1 MSQKEVLID
10 LQLAL
15 PESTSLPTE
24 AQITQWA
31 TAAVQGDDSV
41 EICARIV
48 DLDESQELNRD
59 YRGKDKPTNVLSF
72 PFEAP
77 EHIDLN
83 LLGGFNLLGDL
94 VLCAPVIEQ
103 EAKEQGKTLEA
114 HWAHMIVHG
123 TLHLQGYDHI
133 EDDEA
138 EAMEQL
144 EVQILGGLGFSNPY
158 L

>member
-1 MSQKEVLID
+1 MSQKEILID

-15 PESTSLPTE
+15 PESASLPTE
-24 AQITQWA
+24 AQITHWA
-31 TAAVQGDDSV
+31 TAAVQGDESV

-48 DLDESQELNRD
+48 DFDESQALNHD
-59 YRGKDKPTNVLSF
+59 YRDKDKPTNVLSF
-72 PFEAP
+72 PFDVP
-77 EHIDLN
+77 EHIELDQ
-83 LLGGFNLLGDL
+83 LGDVMPIGDL

-103 EAKEQGKTLEA
+103 EAREQGKTLEA

-144 EVQILGGLGFSNPY
+144 EIRILGGLGFGNPY

>member
-1 MSQKEVLID
+1 MNPKEVLID

-15 PESTSLPTE
+15 PESSSLPSE
-24 AQITQWA
+24 AQITHWA
-31 TAAVQGDDSV
+31 TAAVQGDESV

-83 LLGGFNLLGDL
+83 LLGDL

-103 EAKEQGKTLEA
+103 EAREQGKTLEA

-144 EVQILGGLGFSNPY
+144 EIRILGGLGFANPY